1 MRRPWFKARQV
12 DETFFDLAP
21 LRLQGRFEAA
31 RPAAEVWAEL
41 TCDNPLGWCRI
52 IQRIEW
58 TSARPFGPGTT
69 RTAYSLAGTNVLHER
84 FFRWEEGRRKSFYVV
99 ESTVPLFHAFA
110 EDYLVEPTGA
120 DSCRFTWT
128 IAAEPNRLTA
138 LGNPFNKR
146 LLGTLLSD
154 TRRHYGSG

>member
-1 MRRPWFKARQV
+1 MERPWFKARPV
-12 DETFFDLAP
+12 DVSFFETAP
-21 LRLQGRFEAA
+21 LRLRGQFDTS

-41 TCDNPLGWCRI
+41 TSENPLQWCRI

-58 TSARPFGPGTT
+58 TSPRPFGIDST
-69 RTAYSLAGTNVLHER
+69 RTAFSLAGTNVLRER
-84 FFRWEEGRRKSFYVV
+84 FFRWEEGSRKSFYVF
-99 ESTVPLFHAFA
+99 EASLPLFRAFA
-110 EDYLVEPTGA
+110 EDYLVEPTGP

-154 TRRHYGSG
+154 TRKHYSG